1 MGVIPNLRRRHP
13 NQSHPNGGHAGAR
26 PQRTATPATGTIA
39 KLMVG
44 QGHGYIRLADRRDV
58 YFHRGDLAEG
68 TPFNEF
74 TVGDTLSFELLE
86 DRFSGPRALSVRRAR

>member
-1 MGVIPNLRRRHP
+1 MIPNLRRRHP
-13 NQSHPNGGHAGAR
+13 PQSRPNGVTAG
-26 PQRTATPATGTIA
+26 PQAQRAPAPATGTIVR
-39 KLMVG
+39 LLVG

-74 TVGDTLSFELLE
+74 AVGDELSFELLE
-86 DRFSGPRALSVRRAR
+86 DRFSGPRALSVRRAG